1 MSSQADG
8 GQRQARAE
16 QLAVSWCNKM
26 EREPSMP
33 AYQLPNRVAIN
44 LVLIGIADFN
54 PALMM

>member
-16 QLAVSWCNKM
+16 QLVVSWCNKM
-26 EREPSMP
+26 ERELLMP
-33 AYQLPNRVAIN
+33 AYQLPNRVVIN